1 MVRKIIMIEDLF
13 DFNNSAKN
21 LEDSLQILKDFLA
34 DESLEAFLKEEKA
47 FGIERDFIKSNNHFI
62 DNIDSIKIE
71 VRSNEHIPAH
81 FHVHLSEC
89 EWSYEILNCNK
100 MNWNIPRKYEKKI
113 ILWYKNWWKEKL
125 IERWN
130 STRPENCSVWKI

>member
-1 MVRKIIMIEDLF
+1 MIEDLF
-13 DFNNSAKN
+13 DFNSSAEN

-34 DESLEAFLKEEKA
+34 DESLEAFLKAEKA
-47 FGIERDFIKSNNHFI
+47 FWIERDFIKSNKHFV

-71 VRSNEHIPAH
+71 VRSNEHAPAH
-81 FHVHLSEC
+81 FHVHLAEC

-130 STRPENCSVWKI
+130 STRPENCIVWKI